1 MEQKWRYETNSGR
14 KKTSKFEQ
22 NKSVIVDCLAVLIS
36 LENGLEEYLFNKF
49 SSSSVIGK
57 SSNKK
62 HI

>member
-36 LENGLEEYLFNKF
+36 LENGLEEYLFNNF

-57 SSNKK
+57 SSNKQ